1 MTGQEALDAVRSEAG
16 FDITEA
22 RAKQVIDQRVQEA
35 VARAKWAMEEV
46 TVSSTVADQ
55 RLYTLPSDVVD
66 AERIWVVSASD
77 SGITEY
83 DRKSPRDLMGLRSGR
98 LRRTGTG
105 GFFAPNFS
113 STGVAQ
119 VELYPAPENTGDT
132 IYAYAAVQAAD
143 ISDWTQE
150 VTVVPVQFHE
160 RILVD
165 GPVAS
170 LLARIDERVAE
181 ADRFEGRFEDAVIK
195 LERHKNSRLGS
206 GPQRAAVVGYD
217 A

>member
-1 MTGQEALDAVRSEAG
+1 MTGDEAVTAVRSEAG

-22 RAKQVIDQRVQEA
+22 RAKEVITQRVREA
-35 VARAKWAMEEV
+35 VARAKWAMQEV
-46 TVSSTVADQ
+46 SVSSTVADQ

-66 AERIWVVSASD
+66 AERVWVVGAD
-77 SGITEY
+77 GGITEY

-105 GFFAPNFS
+105 GFFAPNFDS
-113 STGVAQ
+113 AGVAQ
-119 VELYPAPENTGDT
+119 IELYPAPENTGDT
-132 IYAYAAVQAAD
+132 IYAYAAVQASDIAD
-143 ISDWTQE
+143 WAVE
-150 VTVVPVQFHE
+150 VTVIPVQFHE

-181 ADRFEGRFEDAVIK
+181 ADRFEGRFEDAVVK
-195 LERHKNSRLGS
+195 LERHKNSRIGS
-206 GPQRAAVVGYD
+206 GPQQAAVVGYT